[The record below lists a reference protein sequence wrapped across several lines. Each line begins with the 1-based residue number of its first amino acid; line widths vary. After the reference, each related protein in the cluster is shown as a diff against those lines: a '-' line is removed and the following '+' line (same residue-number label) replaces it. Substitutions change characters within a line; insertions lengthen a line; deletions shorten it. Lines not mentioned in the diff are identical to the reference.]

1 VGRLKNYFLIL
12 KNHFLIMREALF
24 IKKNAQKWQEYEHFE
39 TNDPDEMAN
48 RFTTLVDDLAYAKTF
63 YPHSKVTQLINGH
76 AVSIYQSIYQNK
88 KGKYSR
94 LLSFWKTELPLI
106 IRRNHK
112 VFLFTFLFFAVCCTM
127 GVVSSMTDYEFVKGV
142 MGENYVAMTEENIAN
157 GDPFGVYKNTAEGG
171 YFSSFMRLFYH
182 NVLIDFL
189 AFISGLLLGVFTLHI
204 LFQNSV
210 MIGCFEYMFF
220 AKGLGMKSVMVIW
233 IHGTLEISAMI
244 ISAAAG
250 FIIAKSILFPG
261 SYKRLGSF
269 KRGVKDAI
277 KIMII
282 FVPMTLCAAF
292 LESYVTHLMSESFD
306 KDQKGGMPVW
316 GSAIILCAS
325 LAFIVWYFVIYPII
339 VEKRIKRLFKAEP
352 SSVII

>member
-1 VGRLKNYFLIL
+1 
-12 KNHFLIMREALF
+12 MREALF
-24 IKKNAQKWQEYEHFE
+24 IKKNAQKWQEYEHFKSD
-39 TNDPDEMAN
+39 DPDEMAS

-63 YPHSKVTQLINGH
+63 YPHSKVTKLINGH

-88 KGKYSR
+88 KEKYTR
-94 LLSFWKTELPLI
+94 LISFWKTELPLI
-106 IRRNHK
+106 IRSNHK
-112 VFLFTFLFFAVCCTM
+112 TFLFTFIFFAVCCAM

-171 YFSSFMRLFYH
+171 YFSSFIQLFYH

-189 AFISGLLLGVFTLHI
+189 MFISGLLLGIFTLHI

-210 MIGCFEYMFF
+210 MLGCFQYMFF
-220 AKGLGMKSVMVIW
+220 AKGLGIKSVLVIW

-244 ISAAAG
+244 ISATAG
-250 FIIAKSILFPG
+250 FIVAKSILFPG
-261 SYKRLGSF
+261 SYKRLASF
-269 KRGVKDAI
+269 RKGIKDGV

-306 KDQKGGMPVW
+306 KDQKGGIPVW
-316 GSAIILCAS
+316 GSAIILAAS
-325 LAFIVWYFVIYPII
+325 FGFIIWYFIVYPIL
-339 VEKRIKRLFKAEP
+339 VERRMKSSKTLEP
-352 SSVII
+352 SLVTF